1 MNRKYTQRDYVL
13 MMRRRTDAALAAVKK
28 NKKDDLD
35 REWESRQLLNQLLR
49 ERGWLVRLK
58 PGDIGYYDDEL
69 LESILQKLPEE

>member
-1 MNRKYTQRDYVL
+1 MKPKYTQRDYVL

-35 REWESRQLLNQLLR
+35 REWESRQRLNQMLR
-49 ERGWLVRLK
+49 ERGWLVKLR

-69 LESILQKLPEE
+69 LENILQKLPEE